1 MNLLDVFN
9 RMEEDSTYSVD
20 DRVLIID
27 GLNTYIRIFSSVP
40 VISENGE
47 HVGGIIGTLRSI
59 AKEIRDFNPTRC
71 IVVFDGKGGSMRR
84 KKLHPE
90 YKENRVGK
98 YNLRREY
105 FSTKEEED
113 AARRR
118 QLVRVIQYL
127 DLLPV
132 QVICMDHIEADD
144 VIANMTMQYFNSR
157 AKKIRIVS
165 TDRDFLQL
173 VSDQVEVYSPV
184 KKKLYDLDAIESEL
198 GIHPK
203 NYLLYRILDGD
214 SSDNIS
220 GVPSIGLKTL
230 RKYYPEVVSKII
242 DLEYLV
248 SESNKKIVEAGKK
261 KPAKVYETLLENKHI
276 LTRNMDLM
284 QLQDTDIS
292 SSSKVRILE
301 TLQQPITRVDKAK
314 LKIFLI
320 EDYLHTA
327 FPNFDGW
334 LNSTFNTLN
343 LWSTK

>member
-1 MNLLDVFN
+1 MNLLDIFN
-9 RMEEDSTYSVD
+9 RMGEETTDSLN

-27 GLNTYIRIFSSVP
+27 GLNTYLRIFSSVP

-84 KKLHPE
+84 KKVLPQ

-98 YNLRREY
+98 YNLRRDF
-105 FSTKEEED
+105 FSTKDEED
-113 AARRR
+113 MARHK
-118 QLVRVIQYL
+118 QLIRVIQYL

-132 QVICMDHIEADD
+132 QVICMDNIEADD
-144 VIANMTMQYFNSR
+144 VIANMTMQYFNTRS
-157 AKKIRIVS
+157 KKIRIVS

-173 VSDQVEVYSPV
+173 VSEQVEVYSPV
-184 KKKLYDLDAIESEL
+184 KKKLYNLKEIEEEF

-203 NYLLYRILDGD
+203 NYLIYRVLNGD
-214 SSDNIS
+214 DSDNIP
-220 GVPSIGLKTL
+220 GVNGVGLKTL
-230 RKYYPEVVSKII
+230 IKFYPEVVSKEI
-242 DLEYLV
+242 DLEYLIDHSTKV
-248 SESNKKIVEAGKK
+248 LSETK
-261 KPAKVYETLLENKHI
+261 KPAKIYKTVIESRDILE
-276 LTRNMDLM
+276 RNMTLM

-301 TLQQPITRVDKAK
+301 ILQQPINRTDKAG
-314 LKIFLI
+314 LKILLT
-320 EDYLHTA
+320 EDYLHTS
-327 FPNFDGW
+327 FSNFDGW
-334 LNSTFNTLN
+334 LNSTFNTLS